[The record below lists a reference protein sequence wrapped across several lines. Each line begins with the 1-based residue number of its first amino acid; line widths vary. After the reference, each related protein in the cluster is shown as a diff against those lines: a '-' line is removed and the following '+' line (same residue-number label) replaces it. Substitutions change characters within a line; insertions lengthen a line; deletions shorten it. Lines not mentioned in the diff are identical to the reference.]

1 MLGAQHL
8 PKFVCGLSDFY
19 AAHLHM
25 TIPQPLRTWKSPYE
39 FTTGRVPDLEVLFAK
54 VFGCPCQYEPA
65 SEVEH
70 KRSAKTE
77 WGWFVGVQWPMVLI
91 LRPYDLK
98 VISVSRRK
106 VHCHEAIYAR
116 FDPATG
122 VKPEI
127 LCEDFVLPREEIG
140 EAIAKANST
149 VVEPKQQELHV
160 EPMHEDI
167 PQHVLSIKCLSDYKR
182 NDELNAPCLDPI
194 PESMKTSYK
203 RVSGFCKVKKCLIP
217 YLKGGT
223 ILQR

>member
-1 MLGAQHL
+1 
-8 PKFVCGLSDFY
+8 
-19 AAHLHM
+19 
-25 TIPQPLRTWKSPYE
+25 
-39 FTTGRVPDLEVLFAK
+39 

-77 WGWFVGVQWPMVLI
+77 WGWFVGVQWPMALI

-106 VHCHEAIYAR
+106 VHCHETIYAR

-140 EAIAKANST
+140 EAITKANST
-149 VVEPKQQELHV
+149 VVDPEQQQLHV

-182 NDELNAPCLDPI
+182 NGELNAPCLDPI
-194 PESMKTSYK
+194 PESMKTSYN
-203 RVSGFCKVKKCLIP
+203 VIP
-217 YLKGGT
+217 QHKDLGEYVPEPLRANKDLLLEEIRRFKLNAQQGT
-223 ILQR
+223 LTDAIRKALNDVEDEISNIEPGRGILGKETTPQSEGS